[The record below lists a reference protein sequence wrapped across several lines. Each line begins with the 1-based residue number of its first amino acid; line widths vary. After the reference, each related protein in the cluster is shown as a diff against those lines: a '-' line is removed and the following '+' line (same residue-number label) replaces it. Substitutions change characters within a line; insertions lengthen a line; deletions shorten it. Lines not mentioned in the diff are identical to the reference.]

1 MCDGHGHG
9 HGHAHGHSDGHAT
22 VGAGTMVL
30 DIGEGIGALV
40 IHTAKEQCELEIEIS
55 PGDSA
60 TAPRSHNQVHA
71 RHNRHGTTYSAVFPS
86 VAEGEYTVW
95 RTDGAPQGSVTSR
108 GGYVT
113 EHHWD

>member
-1 MCDGHGHG
+1 MCDGHAHG
-9 HGHAHGHSDGHAT
+9 HGHGHSDGHAT

-55 PGDSA
+55 PGGSA

-86 VAEGEYTVW
+86 VPQGEYTVW
-95 RTDGAPQGSVTSR
+95 RGAAERQGSVVVRS
-108 GGYVT
+108 GQVT
-113 EHHWD
+113 EFHWE